1 MRDAACDVR
10 AEAPWIRRLTRAAGL
25 MTLGVAALLAGAV
38 ASAQDAAE
46 VDPQH
51 YKVAFEN
58 DQVRVLRIT
67 YGPHEKSV
75 MHSHPAG
82 VAVFL
87 NDLHGR
93 FTMPDGET
101 RDMEVEA
108 GTVQWTAADVHQ
120 PENLGDEPFEVIQI
134 EFKTQPGAQ
143 DTAADEAA
151 IRASAPA
158 WAANFNA
165 GDADALA
172 AMYWHDAVLQPPG
185 APAAKGSA
193 AIREFFVGDV
203 AATKAAGLTINIP
216 AAGDVHVTGDLAYEA
231 GHYSVTDASGATVD
245 TGKYIGVFQ
254 KRDGKWLYIR
264 DTWNS
269 DNPPAPATE

>member
-1 MRDAACDVR
+1 MRDAECCLRV
-10 AEAPWIRRLTRAAGL
+10 EASWTRRLTRAAGL
-25 MTLGVAALLAGAV
+25 TMLGAALLLAGAV
-38 ASAQDAAE
+38 ASAQDAAD

-82 VAVFL
+82 VVVFL

-93 FTMPDGET
+93 FTMPGGET
-101 RDMEVEA
+101 QDLHVKA
-108 GTVQWTAADVHQ
+108 GTVQWTEAAVHQ
-120 PENLGDEPFEVIQI
+120 PENLGDTPFEVVQI
-134 EFKTQPGAQ
+134 EFKTPPGAH

-172 AMYWHDAVLQPPG
+172 ARYWHDAVLQPPG

-203 AATKAAGLTINIP
+203 AATKAAGLTMNIP
-216 AAGDVHVTGDLAYEA
+216 AAGDVHVSGDLAFEA

-245 TGKYIGVFQ
+245 TGKYLGVLQ

-269 DNPPAPATE
+269 DNPPATAAN